1 MIKIH
6 NETDS
11 ISHFDIPS
19 DYDKILERLKLQ
31 GIVYPENYLEHLIEK
46 YTKIQI
52 RYPRIVQRIGQ
63 PNIHSHF
70 AYQDILKNKGTLLD
84 YGCGTGDDIRALIR
98 DGFPKKNITGYDI
111 EWGNIKI
118 GFDFYLDEEEIKDI
132 FVVCKEFPFEDSSF
146 DIVYSGSILHVLS
159 KIENV
164 KAYLEHVFT
173 VLKSNGILFGSTLG
187 KIDVSIRKRRRRVFL
202 MKKSELANA
211 LRETHF
217 SKIKIQ
223 PVTTDFKTRLWFY
236 AEKS

>member
-1 MIKIH
+1 MNRTKSIALFAGIFAIAMATYSLSGVSASPMIMA
-6 NETDS
+6 S
-11 ISHFDIPS
+11 IPQTAEEVGMLGHV
-19 DYDKILERLKLQ
+19 E
-31 GIVYPENYLEHLIEK
+31 
-46 YTKIQI
+46 YT
-52 RYPRIVQRIGQ
+52 V
-63 PNIHSHF
+63 
-70 AYQDILKNKGTLLD
+70 L
-84 YGCGTGDDIRALIR
+84 
-98 DGFPKKNITGYDI
+98 
-111 EWGNIKI
+111 
-118 GFDFYLDEEEIKDI
+118 
-132 FVVCKEFPFEDSSF
+132 DSS
-146 DIVYSGSILHVLS
+146 
-159 KIENV
+159 ENV